1 MKYTVNLYKADNKG
15 FLVARACMKSAL
27 QLGGNNIRDTRLLS
41 PEMPQWN
48 NSPWYAPVPTTEYA
62 YTNLR
67 AYAIRQ
73 VLPDL
78 KNPEVMNRIT
88 GNKLDLRV
96 MRSILST
103 DENTCGGL
111 FLQYIMSFPRWVNSR
126 NEIEVGGADYFDMLE
141 DAADAECKA
150 IDSGSPTYHAD
161 TKHIATISAR
171 TRKRN
176 EALANVAPDKL
187 HEVFAQQERQKRCG
201 IDDVSAL
208 FLDFVYVVG
217 RRTGCNA
224 AAETAINAIRNL
236 IALLGSCGI
245 SDILTLETACN
256 SAEDALSAFC
266 RALATKQDAAESSK
280 PVHAVIVG
288 KQAEQLASNSLL
300 PQQAA
305 QLKEMVENLLV
316 DTAAA
321 VINTS
326 ETRANVEWLKD
337 EEERKKGKRKKI
349 GRANQRK
356 CVKGD
361 NWHKTDAKLRNQIM
375 TEVRQTTEKNKCSQ
389 SNACEI
395 VSKKHLKA
403 DGKTPIFSKR
413 TIENWM
419 SAANTKKKAR
429 KA

>member
-1 MKYTVNLYKADNKG
+1 MKYTVNLYKADDKG

-27 QLGGNNIRDTRLLS
+27 QLGGNNNRDTRLLS

-48 NSPWYAPVPTTEYA
+48 NSPWYAPVPADEYA
-62 YTNLR
+62 YTNVR
-67 AYAIRQ
+67 AFAIRRAM
-73 VLPDL
+73 PDL
-78 KNPEVMNRIT
+78 KNPEVMKSIT
-88 GNKLDLRV
+88 ENELDLHV

-103 DENTCGGL
+103 AENTCGGL
-111 FLQYIMSFPRWVNSR
+111 FLQYLMSFPRWVNAR
-126 NEIEVGGADYFDMLE
+126 DEIEVGGADYFDILE
-141 DAADAECKA
+141 EAADAERKA
-150 IDSGSPTYHAD
+150 TDSGLPTWQAD
-161 TKHIATISAR
+161 TKHIATISDR
-171 TRKRN
+171 THKRY
-176 EALANVAPDKL
+176 EASTNVAPDKL
-187 HEVFAQQERQKRCG
+187 HEAFARQERQKRCG

-208 FLDFVYVVG
+208 FLDFVNVIG
-217 RRTGCNA
+217 RKTGCNA
-224 AAETAINAIRNL
+224 AAETVINAIRNL
-236 IALLGSCGI
+236 ISLLGSCGI
-245 SDILTLETACN
+245 ADFLTLETACN

-288 KQAEQLASNSLL
+288 EQAEQLASNSLL

-305 QLKEMVENLLV
+305 KLKEMAENLLAN
-316 DTAAA
+316 TAAT

-361 NWHKTDAKLRNQIM
+361 NGHKTDAKLRNQIM

-403 DGKTPIFSKR
+403 DGKTSIFSKR